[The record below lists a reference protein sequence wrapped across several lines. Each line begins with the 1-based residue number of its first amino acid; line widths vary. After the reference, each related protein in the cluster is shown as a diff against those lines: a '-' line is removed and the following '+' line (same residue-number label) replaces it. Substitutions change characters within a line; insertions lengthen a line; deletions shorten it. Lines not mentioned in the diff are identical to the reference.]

1 MSYIKCAIDCVHSF
15 QKREISINV
24 IDNVPLFNYLYC
36 NRSRFSVYSSQFNYN
51 SRHYNSK
58 LKLAVI

>member
-1 MSYIKCAIDCVHSF
+1 MSIQEIQVTVHG
-15 QKREISINV
+15 
-24 IDNVPLFNYLYC
+24 
-36 NRSRFSVYSSQFNYN
+36 SQFTVHGNYN